1 MMRIA
6 LIPPAFTPYQDDS
19 HFSTLFLCQQIG
31 EYFKWSGIDVTILGL
46 MGSGSSLFDV
56 ESFDGQAQPSILVL
70 GEYVTGD
77 GLSGIVDAAISG
89 LLSGKYAG
97 VINFGHD
104 ALPYSVDH
112 PAFLNVVTFS
122 KGMSCAVDASIV
134 GNLDRFGFLSKA
146 QAASYGVYINEPL
159 LCPVQT
165 STQSASI
172 GCERLMYAGRV
183 CKSKG
188 ILNAV
193 KVMKRTGLPLVVA
206 GHNEET
212 SDLHTAI
219 SSGATY
225 LGCLERGKLHQ
236 KMRTSTALLQLQA
249 CDVQEAFGMVT
260 AEALCA
266 GLPVITWNC
275 GANTE
280 LVDESN
286 GVVVQPGD
294 LDAAASSIQ
303 IVSSWSFPK
312 REGIRRAAIS
322 KYSLPNVGERY
333 LKWFTTHTK

>member
-1 MMRIA
+1 MRIA

-31 EYFKWSGIDVTILGL
+31 EHFKHCGFDVTILGL

-56 ESFDGQAQPSILVL
+56 ESFDGQAQPSILEV
-70 GEYVTGD
+70 GKYATGD
-77 GLSGIVDAAISG
+77 GLSRIIDAAISG
-89 LLSGKYAG
+89 LSSGQYAG

-104 ALPYSVDH
+104 ALPYSVEH

-122 KGMSCAVDASIV
+122 KGMSRAVDVSIS

-146 QAASYGVYINEPL
+146 QAASYGVSICEPL
-159 LCPVQT
+159 YCPVQR
-165 STQSASI
+165 SVVHAGRGS
-172 GCERLMYAGRV
+172 GRLMYAGRV
-183 CKSKG
+183 CRLKG
-188 ILNAV
+188 IQNAV
-193 KVMKRTGLPLVVA
+193 DVMNQTGMRLAVA
-206 GHNEET
+206 GHVEEP
-212 SDLHTAI
+212 SALQMAVE
-219 SSGATY
+219 SGATY
-225 LGCLERGKLHQ
+225 LGCLERSKLHRE
-236 KMRTSTALLQLQA
+236 MRVSTALLQLQVR
-249 CDVQEAFGMVT
+249 DVEEAFGMVT

-266 GLPVITWNC
+266 GLPVITWDC

-294 LDAAASSIQ
+294 LHAAASSIQ
-303 IVSSWSFPK
+303 IVSSWDVTK
-312 REGIRRAAIS
+312 REAIRRAAIS